1 MTSIT
6 AKTWTARLARAGR
19 QARGFSV
26 PLLIAGA
33 LAAGCGTVRS
43 PASGSAGAAG
53 SSTPPA
59 AASGTPSAT
68 ATPVPTVTG
77 GTVAAGEPA
86 CVGWPSNAP
95 HGTLTALFG
104 VVAVERCVTG
114 YQKGP
119 GTAEWQ
125 TATLEK
131 ATRNIAPL
139 VDALLQP
146 STQRR
151 PDTVCPY
158 LAIIPPQVVLISS
171 AGKQLIPRIPL
182 SGCGIVQ
189 SRFLTALATM
199 TWQPVSVRLI
209 AKVSGSQPGTATV
222 SPRSPKTFQTLPA
235 A

>member
-6 AKTWTARLARAGR
+6 AKTWTTRLARAGR
-19 QARGFSV
+19 QGRGFSV
-26 PLLIAGA
+26 PLLIAGV
-33 LAAGCGTVRS
+33 LAAGCGTAHA
-43 PASGSAGAAG
+43 PASGSAGAAT
-53 SSTPPA
+53 SSAPPA
-59 AASGTPSAT
+59 ATSGAPSAT

-77 GTVAAGEPA
+77 GAVATGEPA

-104 VVAVERCVTG
+104 AVAVERCVTG

-119 GTAEWQ
+119 GNVEWQ

-131 ATRNIAPL
+131 ATKHITPL

-146 STQRR
+146 PTQRR
-151 PDTVCPY
+151 PQTVCSY
-158 LAIIPPQVVLISS
+158 LALIPPQVVLISS
-171 AGKQLIPRIPL
+171 TGKQLIPRIPL
-182 SGCGIVQ
+182 SGCGIVT
-189 SRFLTALATM
+189 SRYLTALATLS
-199 TWQPVSVRLI
+199 WQPVSVRLI
-209 AKVSGSQPGTATV
+209 TKVSGSEPGMATV